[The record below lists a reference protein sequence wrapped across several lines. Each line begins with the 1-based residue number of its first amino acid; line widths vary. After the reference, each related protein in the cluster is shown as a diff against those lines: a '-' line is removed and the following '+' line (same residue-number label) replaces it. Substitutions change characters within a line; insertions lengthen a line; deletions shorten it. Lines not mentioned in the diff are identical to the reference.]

1 MQFPAAARTTVKPFS
16 LCWLTRA
23 LLALASTLA
32 LAPAAQAAIE
42 NGDQG
47 NGEFFLVVWDPVKE
61 VSYTLDLGYRMD
73 SLLVDGQ
80 KDEGFQKFW
89 IIDKSTDPQFQKLL
103 NLGTAITDLRWGVY
117 AVDNLNDTFGGITGF
132 PGPGDLRFFTTLE
145 HTVPTGTLNPNY
157 TTLSES
163 TNEEINITI
172 QTYNT
177 ELIGGLNTEFGNPD
191 NDHGSQGADN
201 WDFNGRS
208 FHAKGSIRYFDTA
221 GFPTLVFGGGPP
233 ATNAVGSSSWAYQV
247 LTSSTESPDTVLFDE
262 FDNLTHDGFWGFTED
277 PSNGTF
283 ALSYTI
289 EGTGLTL
296 AQRSFMQSVGRT
308 ELNGGFNTRR
318 LSGVAA
324 SPMEAPSGFS
334 RRLLDGTDRV
344 TTGVSV
350 TAVPEPSTW
359 LLMGM
364 GLGLV
369 GWLARRRG

>member
-1 MQFPAAARTTVKPFS
+1 MQFPAAARSTFKP
-16 LCWLTRA
+16 LTLRWLSQA
-23 LLALASTLA
+23 LFALTSAMA
-32 LAPAAQAAIE
+32 LVPAAQAAIE
-42 NGDQG
+42 NGDFG

-89 IIDKSTDPQFQKLL
+89 IIDKSADPQFQRLL
-103 NLGTAITDLRWGVY
+103 NLGTAIADLRWGVY
-117 AVDNLNDTFGGITGF
+117 AVDNLGAFDITSLF
-132 PGPGDLRFFTTLE
+132 LEPGDLRFFTTLE

-163 TNEEINITI
+163 TNEQINVTI
-172 QTYNT
+172 QLYNT
-177 ELIGGLNTEFGNPD
+177 EQIGGLNNEAGNPD
-191 NDHGSQGADN
+191 NTHSSEGSDN

-208 FHAKGSIRYFDTA
+208 FHAKGSNNYFDT
-221 GFPTLVFGGGPP
+221 GNRPTLVFSGGPP
-233 ATNAVGSSSWAYQV
+233 VTNAVGSSSWAYQV
-247 LTSSTESPDTVLFDE
+247 LTSSGESPDTVLFDE

-318 LSGVAA
+318 LSGVAT

-334 RRLLDGTDRV
+334 RRLLDGADPV